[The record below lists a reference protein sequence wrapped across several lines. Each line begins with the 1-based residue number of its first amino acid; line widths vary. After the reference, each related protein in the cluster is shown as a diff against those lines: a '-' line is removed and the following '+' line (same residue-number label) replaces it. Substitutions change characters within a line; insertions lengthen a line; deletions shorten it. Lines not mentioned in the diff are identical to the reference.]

1 MKLYRINALTALNIE
16 INDNTPLLEVIS
28 AAEKLGYAV
37 KCDGFEFSLVE
48 TVNVKPVA
56 AANELPAEA
65 PCHFNQPFVDF
76 DDVQKYN
83 EALARYSQLHTESYP
98 AKAFRR
104 DYMEPADGMTRWLA
118 ERKTSLL

>member
-1 MKLYRINALTALNIE
+1 MKLSRINALTALNIE

-37 KCDGFEFSLVE
+37 KCNGFEFSLVE
-48 TVNVKPVA
+48 TVNVKPLA

-65 PCHFNQPFVDF
+65 PNHFNQPFVDF
-76 DDVQKYN
+76 DDVQKYDDAVMRCN
-83 EALARYSQLHTESYP
+83 QLHPESYP

-104 DYMEPADGMTRWLA
+104 DYIEPADGMARWIA
-118 ERKTSLL
+118 ERKVSLF